1 MFKVLFKDNGG
12 YEMSA
17 LPRFTMEFEPATI
30 EHLGLKLYV
39 SLPPVIGE
47 LVSNAWDADAEK
59 VEITLPKGQV
69 TSDSEII
76 VKDDG
81 HGMNADEVQKA
92 YLRIGRN
99 AREDLNKDTTELKG
113 RPLMARKGLGKLSS
127 FGIASELEVRTIKNG
142 EAVCIKLNYEHMK
155 TWPRG
160 SPYEPEVVAEH
171 SGETLEPNGTEVRIR
186 YLHRRREIDEALVRR
201 ELARRFTIIDEDFK
215 AFVNGVQITYK
226 DRRLQK
232 DCKKTWDVTELPN
245 GNIID
250 ASNDWYVSGWIG
262 LVEKASQT
270 ERGVDIFARG
280 KAVELETLFGL
291 KTTHI
296 QFARAYIVG
305 EIHADFLD
313 AEEDNIST
321 ARNSAHWESVA
332 GQKLQEWGSEAVK
345 YVFEQ
350 WLELQQKE
358 KEDKI
363 VKTEDFDKWLSTRT
377 IREQKVAHKLIKVII
392 EDQNIE
398 PESAKPLLD
407 IIKSNV
413 EFQAFQELVDEIED
427 SGANVELLLKLF
439 SDWRIVEA
447 REYLKLSD
455 GRLEV
460 IEKLNTYLKEGA
472 LEVKQIQPLFEEN
485 GWLVNPTWGNI
496 TGQTRYTDLLRKNFI
511 EAQELAE
518 ENRRIDILGY
528 EVGGTI
534 HVVELKR
541 TTKTLSRQDLEQI
554 EEYVDWARANLIG
567 TGPDSPSNVVGLLI
581 VGKLSRDGAIAEKV
595 TRLAG
600 SNIRVETFDDLYHR
614 ANKVYGEVEERLK
627 TIAPEYSREERHA
640 QKKQSS

>member
-12 YEMSA
+12 YEMST

-47 LVSNAWDADAEK
+47 LVSNSWDADAERVK
-59 VEITLPKGQV
+59 ITLPKGQV
-69 TSDSEII
+69 TFGSEIV

-81 HGMNADEVQKA
+81 HGMNANEVQKA

-99 AREDLNKDTTELKG
+99 AREDLKKDTTELKG

-127 FGIASELEVRTIKNG
+127 FGIASELEVRTVKDG
-142 EAVCIKLNYEHMK
+142 EAVCIKLNYERMK
-155 TWPRG
+155 KWPRG
-160 SPYEPEVVAEH
+160 KPYEPEVVAERTGTT
-171 SGETLEPNGTEVRIR
+171 SKSNGTEIWIR
-186 YLHRRREIDEALVRR
+186 NLRRRREIDEALVRR

-215 AFVNGVQITYK
+215 VFVNGVQITYE

-232 DCKKTWDVTELPN
+232 NCKKTWNITELPN
-245 GNIID
+245 GNVID
-250 ASNDWYVSGWIG
+250 ASNDWKVSGWIG
-262 LVEKASQT
+262 LVEKASQI

-280 KAVELETLFGL
+280 KAVELETMFGL

-296 QFARAYIVG
+296 QFARAYVVG

-321 ARNSAHWESVA
+321 ARNSAHWESAA
-332 GQKLQEWGSEAVK
+332 GQKLQEWGSKALI
-345 YVFEQ
+345 YVFKQ

-358 KEDKI
+358 KENKI
-363 VKTEDFDKWLSTRT
+363 LKTEDFDKWLSTRT
-377 IREQKVAHKLIKVII
+377 AHERKVARKLIKVIV

-407 IIKSNV
+407 VIKSNV

-427 SGANVELLLKLF
+427 SGTNVKLFLKLF
-439 SDWRIVEA
+439 SDWRIIEA
-447 REYLKLSD
+447 REHLKLSD

-460 IEKLNTYLKEGA
+460 MENLSKCVKEGA
-472 LEVKQIQPLFEEN
+472 LEVKQIQPLFEDN
-485 GWLVNPTWGNI
+485 GWLVNPAWAEV
-496 TGQTRYTDLLRKNFI
+496 TGQTRYTKLLRKNC
-511 EAQELAE
+511 QEPKKLDE
-518 ENRRIDILGY
+518 KDRRIDILGY
-528 EVGGTI
+528 LVGGAV

-541 TTKTLSRQDLEQI
+541 PEKTLSRDDLEQI
-554 EEYVDWARANLIG
+554 ERYVDWARANLMG
-567 TGPDSPSNVVGLLI
+567 TGSDSPKYISGLLI
-581 VGKLSRDGAIAEKV
+581 VGKLNTAVKEKM

-600 SNIRVETFDDLYHR
+600 SDIRVETYDDLLEC
-614 ANKVYGEVEERLK
+614 AKNIYGEVEERLK
-627 TIAPEYSREERHA
+627 KIAPEYSREARHA
-640 QKKQSS
+640 NKKQSD

>member
-12 YEMSA
+12 YEMST
-17 LPRFTMEFEPATI
+17 LPRFKMEFEPATI

-69 TSDSEII
+69 TSGSEII

-81 HGMNADEVQKA
+81 HGMNANEVQEA

-99 AREDLNKDTTELKG
+99 AREALKKDITELKG

-127 FGIASELEVRTIKNG
+127 FGIASELEVLTVKDG
-142 EAVCIKLNYEHMK
+142 EAVCIKLNYEQMK

-160 SPYEPEVVAEH
+160 DPYEPEVVAERT
-171 SGETLEPNGTEVRIR
+171 GTTPELNGTEIWIR
-186 YLHRRREIDEALVRR
+186 NLHRRREIDEALIRR

-215 AFVNGVQITYK
+215 VFVNGVQITYK

-232 DCKKTWDVTELPN
+232 DCKKAWDITELPD
-245 GNIID
+245 GNVID
-250 ASNDWYVSGWIG
+250 ASNDWKVSGWIG

-280 KAVELETLFGL
+280 KVVELETMFLL

-321 ARNSAHWESVA
+321 ARNSAQWESVA
-332 GQKLQEWGSEAVK
+332 GQKLQYWGSKAVK
-345 YVFEQ
+345 YIFKQ

-358 KEDKI
+358 KVNKYL
-363 VKTEDFDKWLSTRT
+363 KNEDFDKWLSTRT
-377 IREQKVAHKLIKVII
+377 VREKKVALKLIKVIV

-407 IIKSNV
+407 VIKSNV

-427 SGANVELLLKLF
+427 SGTNVKLFLKLF
-439 SDWRIVEA
+439 SDWRIIEA
-447 REYLKLSD
+447 REHLKLSD

-460 IEKLNTYLKEGA
+460 MENLSKCVKEGA
-472 LEVKQIQPLFEEN
+472 LEVKQIQPLFEDN
-485 GWLVNPTWGNI
+485 GWLVNPAWAEV
-496 TGQTRYTDLLRKNFI
+496 TGQTRYTKLLRKNC
-511 EAQELAE
+511 QESIKLDDKD
-518 ENRRIDILGY
+518 RRIDILGY
-528 EVGGTI
+528 LVGGAV

-541 TTKTLSRQDLEQI
+541 PEKTLSRDDLEQI
-554 EEYVDWARANLIG
+554 ERYVDWARTNLMG
-567 TGPDSPSNVVGLLI
+567 TGSNSPNYISGLLI
-581 VGKLSRDGAIAEKV
+581 VGKLNITVKEKM

-600 SNIRVETFDDLYHR
+600 SDIRVTTYDDLLEC
-614 ANKVYGEVEERLK
+614 AKNIYGEVEERLK
-627 TIAPEYSREERHA
+627 KIAPEYSREARRAH
-640 QKKQSS
+640 KRQSD

>member
-1 MFKVLFKDNGG
+1 
-12 YEMSA
+12 MST

-39 SLPPVIGE
+39 SLSPVIGE

-59 VEITLPKGQV
+59 VEITLPKESV
-69 TSDSEII
+69 TSSSEII
-76 VKDDG
+76 VKDGG
-81 HGMNADEVQKA
+81 HGMNANEVQEA

-99 AREDLNKDTTELKG
+99 AREDLKRDTTELKG

-127 FGIASELEVRTIKNG
+127 FGIASELEVRTVKNG
-142 EAVCIKLNYEHMK
+142 EAVCIKLNYERMK

-160 SPYEPEVVAEH
+160 KPYEPEVVAERTGTT
-171 SGETLEPNGTEVRIR
+171 SESSGTEILIR
-186 YLHRRREIDEALVRR
+186 NLHRRREIDEALVRR

-215 AFVNGVQITYK
+215 VFVNGVQITYE

-232 DCKKTWDVTELPN
+232 DCKKTWDITELPN
-245 GNIID
+245 GNVID
-250 ASNDWYVSGWIG
+250 ASNDWNVSGWIG

-280 KAVELETLFGL
+280 KAVELETMFGL

-296 QFARAYIVG
+296 QFARAYVVG

-313 AEEDNIST
+313 AEEDYIST
-321 ARNSAHWESVA
+321 ARNLAHWESVA
-332 GQKLQEWGSEAVK
+332 GQKLQEWGRESLK
-345 YVFEQ
+345 YVFKQ
-350 WLELQQKE
+350 WLELQRKE

-363 VKTEDFDKWLSTRT
+363 VRTEDFDKWLLTRT
-377 IREQKVAHKLIKVII
+377 AHEQKIAHKLIKVIV

-407 IIKSNV
+407 VIKANV
-413 EFQAFQELVDEIED
+413 EFQAFQELVDEIEG

-439 SDWRIVEA
+439 SDWRIIEA
-447 REYLKLSD
+447 REHLKLSD
-455 GRLEV
+455 GRMEV
-460 IEKLNTYLKEGA
+460 LEKLNVYIEKGA

-485 GWLVNPTWGNI
+485 GWLVNPTWGNV
-496 TGQTRYTDLLRKNFI
+496 TGQNRYTDLLRKNCI
-511 EAQELAE
+511 EATGLVE
-518 ENRRIDILGY
+518 EDRRIDILGY
-528 EVGGTI
+528 EVGGRV

-541 TTKTLSRQDLEQI
+541 TTKTLSRKDLEQI

-581 VGKLSRDGAIAEKV
+581 VGRLSRDKAIDEKV
-595 TRLAG
+595 IRLAG
-600 SNIRVETFDDLYHR
+600 SDIRVETFDDLHHR
-614 ANKVYGEVEERLK
+614 ANKIYGEVEERLK
-627 TIAPEYSREERHA
+627 TIAPEYSREARHA
-640 QKKQSS
+640 REKQID

>member
-1 MFKVLFKDNGG
+1 
-12 YEMSA
+12 MST

-47 LVSNAWDADAEK
+47 LVSNAWDADAER

-69 TSDSEII
+69 TFGSEII

-81 HGMNADEVQKA
+81 HGMNANEVQKA

-99 AREDLNKDTTELKG
+99 AREDLKKDTTELKG

-127 FGIASELEVRTIKNG
+127 FGIASELEVRTVKDG
-142 EAVCIKLNYEHMK
+142 KAVCIKLNYERMK

-160 SPYEPEVVAEH
+160 KPYEPEVVAERTGTT
-171 SGETLEPNGTEVRIR
+171 SKSNGTEIWIR
-186 YLHRRREIDEALVRR
+186 NLLRRRGIDEALVRR

-215 AFVNGVQITYK
+215 VFVNGVQISYE

-232 DCKKTWDVTELPN
+232 DCKKTWDITELPN
-245 GNIID
+245 GSIID
-250 ASNDWYVSGWIG
+250 AFNDWKVSGWIG
-262 LVEKASQT
+262 LVEKASQI

-280 KAVELETLFGL
+280 KAVELETMFGL

-296 QFARAYIVG
+296 QFARAYVVG

-313 AEEDNIST
+313 AKEDNIST
-321 ARNSAHWESVA
+321 ARNSAHWESAA
-332 GQKLQEWGSEAVK
+332 GQKLQEWGSKALI
-345 YVFEQ
+345 YVFKQ

-363 VKTEDFDKWLSTRT
+363 VKTADFDKWLLTRT
-377 IREQKVAHKLIKVII
+377 AHEQKIARKLIKVIV

-398 PESAKPLLD
+398 PESAKPLLNV
-407 IIKSNV
+407 IKANV

-427 SGANVELLLKLF
+427 SGTNVKLLLKLF
-439 SDWRIVEA
+439 SDWRIIEA
-447 REYLKLSD
+447 REHLKLSD

-460 IEKLNTYLKEGA
+460 MENLSKCIKEGA
-472 LEVKQIQPLFEEN
+472 LEVKQIQPLFEDN
-485 GWLVNPTWGNI
+485 GWLVNPAWAEV
-496 TGQTRYTDLLRKNFI
+496 TGQTRYTKLLRKNC
-511 EAQELAE
+511 QEPKKLDE
-518 ENRRIDILGY
+518 KDRRIDILGY
-528 EVGGTI
+528 LVGGAV

-541 TTKTLSRQDLEQI
+541 PKKTLSRNDLEQI
-554 EEYVDWARANLIG
+554 ERYVDWARANLMG
-567 TGPDSPSNVVGLLI
+567 TGSDSPKYISGLLI
-581 VGKLSRDGAIAEKV
+581 VGKLNTDVKEKM

-600 SNIRVETFDDLYHR
+600 SDIRVETYDDLLEC
-614 ANKVYGEVEERLK
+614 AKNIYGEVEERLK
-627 TIAPEYSREERHA
+627 KIAPEYSREARHA
-640 QKKQSS
+640 NKKRSD